1 MSSWLLVR
9 WMGSWLFGRILM
21 VDSIETCFQDFLEIQ
36 AHVLVL
42 TNLSPYHLLPMVLDS
57 TSSRKV
63 STQVKARSSLQLL
76 TNSLLSTRY

>member
-9 WMGSWLFGRILM
+9 WMGSWLLGRILM

-42 TNLSPYHLLPMVLDS
+42 TNLSPYHLLPMV
-57 TSSRKV
+57 
-63 STQVKARSSLQLL
+63 
-76 TNSLLSTRY
+76 